1 MAQLIPD
8 ARQLKREIYEER
20 GSKRY
25 KSRKRKENN
34 GTGNKFLELPNSVP
48 SSPLSPE
55 LILTNDAGEQLLW
68 WWKRKAENWSGNKV
82 LQTSDSFLSLGERKR
97 KSFGKVQLILEKYK
111 VSAVWFGPG
120 WRSKSL
126 VPLNHR
132 KSNDPG
138 PETFKSELRP
148 VWWATSFCPW
158 ER

>member
-1 MAQLIPD
+1 MVVE
-8 ARQLKREIYEER
+8 K
-20 GSKRY
+20 
-25 KSRKRKENN
+25 KSRELERKQ
-34 GTGNKFLELPNSVP
+34 SVADIR
-48 SSPLSPE
+48 
-55 LILTNDAGEQLLW
+55 LI
-68 WWKRKAENWSGNKV
+68 
-82 LQTSDSFLSLGERKR
+82 SFPGRERKR
-97 KSFGKVQLILEKYK
+97 NRFGKVQLILEKYK